1 MKNFKDLF
9 EELEPRMSAARRH
22 RWAASVDDVGTSVA
36 EESEESEDKPK
47 KKFKLRRKKT
57 AVIMNPRHEEI

>member
-9 EELEPRMSAARRH
+9 EELEPRMSAARKRRH

-36 EESEESEDKPK
+36 EESEEKPK